1 MKKPWEIAM
10 LPKVLPLTIGNNIF
24 YNAFVLTLVQYN
36 RLLLA
41 INFILNMNRIT
52 KRIIIVLTILILGV
66 IFYWYLSYDSHI
78 NILDKKT
85 EVHTNAENL
94 MSSFILNKEQANS
107 DYKEKI
113 VEIKGI
119 VTKVS
124 YLNKKCTVF
133 LEAGKNKEEGYIICD
148 MQTNQLH
155 NVQQIKNGDS
165 VLIKG
170 IFKGFLM
177 DGIMLNCVLLNTY
190 IDE

>member
-1 MKKPWEIAM
+1 M